1 MEKEVLNNSIED
13 KEYEAEALIDQAI
26 GLLQALDDQ
35 LSSIIQPVRK
45 VEKYENITDE
55 EKTLVAYDVV
65 SRKKTLITLP
75 YVALKMLDKAQE
87 NLRQGVWLNGRINIY
102 FIGYQQH

>member
-35 LSSIIQPVRK
+35 LSFIIQPVRK

-55 EKTLVAYDVV
+55 EKSLVAYGVV
-65 SRKKTLITLP
+65 RRKKTLITLP

-87 NLRQGVWLNGRINIY
+87 NLR
-102 FIGYQQH
+102 

>member
-26 GLLQALDDQ
+26 GILQALDDQ

-55 EKTLVAYDVV
+55 EKTLVAYGVV

-87 NLRQGVWLNGRINIY
+87 NLR
-102 FIGYQQH
+102 

>member
-26 GLLQALDDQ
+26 GILQALDDQ

-87 NLRQGVWLNGRINIY
+87 NLR
-102 FIGYQQH
+102 